1 MNYQNKLLLTGLAVF
16 GFVVSASSQSL
27 LDGTRIDG
35 VFFVTYQYKE
45 SNSIE
50 SSEFGLERGYINIRK
65 SINDRVGI
73 RFTQDVT
80 IDQEGD
86 GEGDIE
92 LRLKYA
98 LVSYR
103 FDDYGILTA
112 PLAEFGV
119 IRRPWTD
126 FEQTIND
133 YRMQNNMML
142 DAERIAP
149 SADYGIAF
157 SALLGP
163 RLKNP
168 EDYNLNRGTA
178 GKYGSLIFGLYN
190 GAGYAEL
197 EKNTNKLV
205 EGRFTIRP
213 FWDRL
218 PGLQLTYAGAYG
230 KGNIPS
236 SPDFYMHVGYLSYN
250 SNKIIVAFQRYLGNG
265 DVQARRL
272 TETGEALPMHGYN
285 NFVEW
290 IPFKIPLS
298 IVNRYDVILDRR
310 NDRIIHERGVLGL
323 AWRFS
328 NGSKIMI
335 DYDRDVISPVPGA
348 KVVNNRWEIA
358 SEIRF

>member
-1 MNYQNKLLLTGLAVF
+1 MKILRQLQLIGLAVL
-16 GFVVSASSQSL
+16 GVAGSAYSQSL
-27 LDGTRIDG
+27 LDGTRISG
-35 VFFVTYQYKE
+35 VFFVTYQYEE
-45 SNSIE
+45 SNDVK

-65 SINDRVGI
+65 NINDRVGV

-98 LVSYR
+98 LVSYK
-103 FDDYGILTA
+103 FNNFGVFTA
-112 PLAEFGV
+112 PFAEFGV

-126 FEQTIND
+126 FEQSVND
-133 YRMQNNMML
+133 YRMQNSMML

-157 SALLGP
+157 SALIGP
-163 RLKNP
+163 RLENP
-168 EDYNLNRGTA
+168 GDYNLDSGTA
-178 GKYGSLIFGLYN
+178 GKYGSFTFGVYN

-197 EKNTNKLV
+197 EKNTNKHI
-205 EGRFTIRP
+205 EGRFTFRP

-218 PGLQLTYAGAYG
+218 PGLQLTYAGAIG

-236 SPDFYMHVGYLSYN
+236 QPDFYKHVGYLSFN
-250 SNKIIVAFQRYLGNG
+250 SKKIIVAFQRYIGNG

-272 TETGEALPMHGYN
+272 TQSGEALPMHGYN
-285 NFVEW
+285 NFIEW
-290 IPFKIPLS
+290 MPFKIPISL
-298 IVNRYDVILDRR
+298 VNRYDVILDRLD
-310 NDRIIHERGVLGL
+310 DRIIKERGVLGL

-328 NGSKIMI
+328 DGSKIMI
-335 DYDRDVISPVPGA
+335 DFDRETISPVPGA

-358 SEIRF
+358 TEIRF